1 MLLNTY
7 SGRTNNDINQYF
19 VCPWILTDYQSND
32 NINFI

>member
-19 VCPWILTDYQSND
+19 VFPWILTDYQSND